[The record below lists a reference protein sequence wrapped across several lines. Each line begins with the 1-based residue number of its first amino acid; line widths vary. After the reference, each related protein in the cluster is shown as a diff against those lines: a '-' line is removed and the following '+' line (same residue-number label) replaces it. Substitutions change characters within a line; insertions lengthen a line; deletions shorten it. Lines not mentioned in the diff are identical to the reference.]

1 MIADIYKEW
10 FNNISKLTLRYEAT
24 LLKYEKSETD
34 NMESEQLY
42 NIRMNLYKNARK
54 LYLYIIETKPTYFS
68 IQPKYLSFW
77 KTINKKRYDL
87 LDDIENKLKTVNN
100 KEERRYLMI
109 YKTTLKRYD
118 STYGLSIGLA
128 LHRKFN
134 QDIALL
140 IYEYMM

>member
-1 MIADIYKEW
+1 MNKKYYNEW
-10 FNNISKLTLRYEAT
+10 FNSIRKLLFNNEVDYF
-24 LLKYEKSETD
+24 KYEKCKNNLDFDE
-34 NMESEQLY
+34 EELY
-42 NIRMNLYKNARK
+42 KKRMNTYKSAQK
-54 LYLYIIETKPTYFS
+54 LYLYIIETKSMYFS

-87 LDDIENKLKTVNN
+87 LDDIENKLKIVYNN
-100 KEERRYLMI
+100 EERRYLMI

-140 IYEYMM
+140 IYEYM

>member
-87 LDDIENKLKTVNN
+87 LDDIENKLKTVYN

>member
-24 LLKYEKSETD
+24 LLKYEKSEID
-34 NMESEQLY
+34 DMDSEHLY
-42 NIRMNLYKNARK
+42 NIRMNIYRSARK

-77 KTINKKRYDL
+77 KTIDKKRYDL
-87 LDDIENKLKTVNN
+87 LNDIANKLKTVYNE
-100 KEERRYLMI
+100 EERRYLMI
-109 YKTTLKRYD
+109 YRTTLKRYD